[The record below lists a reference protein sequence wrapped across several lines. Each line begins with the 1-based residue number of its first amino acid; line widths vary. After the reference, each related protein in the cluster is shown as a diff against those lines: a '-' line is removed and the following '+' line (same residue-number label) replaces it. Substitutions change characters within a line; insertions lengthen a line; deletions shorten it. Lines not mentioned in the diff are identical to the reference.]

1 MLLEETP
8 RTVSSA
14 WRSSTC
20 TCEKTSDTI
29 ITCCPLIYNCV
40 VWHNF
45 QETPRTASSAW
56 RCNTCTSASTA
67 APPAPC
73 TTSSGSPDPTERV
86 KHKLH
91 RICQPHRQVAWWH
104 CLHCCK
110 RRTPGDMC
118 EPSVRMAGA
127 LRSPALPFL
136 RLCRHTQVL
145 PQAET
150 STHDATTQS
159 TGRPTAKSTM
169 RACTT

>member
-73 TTSSGSPDPTERV
+73 TTSSGSPDPT
-86 KHKLH
+86 
-91 RICQPHRQVAWWH
+91 AW
-104 CLHCCK
+104 
-110 RRTPGDMC
+110 
-118 EPSVRMAGA
+118 SVSSTSCTASASLIG
-127 LRSPALPFL
+127 RSLGG
-136 RLCRHTQVL
+136 T
-145 PQAET
+145 
-150 STHDATTQS
+150 
-159 TGRPTAKSTM
+159 
-169 RACTT
+169 ACTVVSAELRATCVSLLSAWQAPCGAQRCHSCGFAGIRKCSPKPKRQHMMQQFNPQGDLLRNLQ